1 MKKLSTN
8 LYLEINNSNFVFFV
22 GRYDDQNNFKVI
34 HELSVAVQGIND
46 KRISDLESV
55 FNTIKENIYLIEQ
68 KFIIPLKKLF

>member
-46 KRISDLESV
+46 KE
-55 FNTIKENIYLIEQ
+55 FLI
-68 KFIIPLKKLF
+68 